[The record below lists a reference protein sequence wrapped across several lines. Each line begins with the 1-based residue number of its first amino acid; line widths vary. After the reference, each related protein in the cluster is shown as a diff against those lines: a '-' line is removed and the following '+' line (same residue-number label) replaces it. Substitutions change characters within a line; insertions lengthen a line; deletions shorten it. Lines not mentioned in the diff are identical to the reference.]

1 MKKILVLGG
10 AHIDR
15 RGRLSGETAMGA
27 SNPGHWIEDTGG
39 GGFNAARNLARLGHA
54 VQMVAPRG
62 GDDAG
67 ERVAAAAREA
77 GVEDC
82 PFVFLDRPTP
92 SYTAIL
98 ANDGN
103 LVVALADME
112 LYRFFTLRRLRI
124 RALRERFAA
133 ADFVLCDANLP
144 ADTLEAIATYAHE
157 NGKPIAAIGVSPAKV
172 ARLAGCLHRIDFLF
186 MNAAE
191 AEALAGERPES
202 PKGWPELLRAMGLKG
217 GVVTQGGGQA
227 VAFSQAETVLLAP
240 PPATIVD
247 VTGAGDALAAGFIH
261 ALLEGKSLSQALR
274 SGTAGALIAL
284 RSPRSVADDLSQ
296 GALDHELL
304 RLSEPQPA

>member
-1 MKKILVLGG
+1 
-10 AHIDR
+10 
-15 RGRLSGETAMGA
+15 MGA

-67 ERVAAAAREA
+67 KRVAAAAREA

-112 LYRFFTLRRLRI
+112 LYRFFTPRRLRI

-202 PKGWPELLRAMGLKG
+202 PEGWPELLRAMGLKG
-217 GVVTQGGGQA
+217 GVVTQGGSQA

-240 PPATIVD
+240 PPAMIVD

-284 RSPRSVADDLSQ
+284 RSPRSVPDDLSQ
-296 GALDHELL
+296 RTLDHELL